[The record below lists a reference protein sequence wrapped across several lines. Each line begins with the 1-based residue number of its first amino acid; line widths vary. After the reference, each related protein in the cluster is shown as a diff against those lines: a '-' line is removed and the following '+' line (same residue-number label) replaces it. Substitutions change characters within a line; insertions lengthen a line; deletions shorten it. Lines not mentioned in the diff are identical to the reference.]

1 MLGEPGEDARV
12 AVEGGGA
19 GVTTKLNE
27 ELLADIADDALAE
40 IAEGMLVESNTLRH
54 NAGLARYELA
64 RRLRERD
71 ATHVDTEH
79 WLGRLVPSGF
89 IHIVA
94 DPQALRDGLAAAG
107 VSDERLGDAIGYPKP
122 PPPTL
127 LVNHRELNELMK
139 LGGRVKAVIEAH
151 RQSER
156 GEPKLELHRKAD
168 VELDPPRAEVPQV
181 VRR

>member
-40 IAEGMLVESNTLRH
+40 IAEGMLAEANTLRH

-79 WLGRLVPSGF
+79 WLGRLVPSPF
-89 IHIVA
+89 VHTVK
-94 DPQALRDGLAAAG
+94 DPLALRDALEAVGLDP
-107 VSDERLGDAIGYPKP
+107 VRVRDAVYFPEPAP
-122 PPPTL
+122 PQL
-127 LVNHRELNELMK
+127 RVDQRVLNELLK
-139 LGGRVKAVIEAH
+139 LGGAVKAVIEAH

-168 VELDPPRAEVPQV
+168 VISDGLTGKEEPI
-181 VRR
+181 